1 MEAIKDAR
9 QEAAPSIPLRCSTL
23 SDGLNKDPQFLQTHV
38 GSSSHPDYTD
48 TETIT
53 VWKTQNTLLDLH
65 PQTINSAG
73 FFRKLIIVI
82 SNNQNL

>member
-1 MEAIKDAR
+1 MRLAVSLG
-9 QEAAPSIPLRCSTL
+9 AAPSIPLRCSTL

-53 VWKTQNTLLDLH
+53 VWKT
-65 PQTINSAG
+65 
-73 FFRKLIIVI
+73 
-82 SNNQNL
+82 